1 MAKSVTN
8 NIIAKGTLDIFNTLL
23 PFILVP
29 YVYRILGRD
38 CIGNIEYMMT
48 LFSYFGILGLLGTYN
63 YGIRSISNNR
73 NDLAKIKDTYK
84 NLFSIGII
92 SNLFFFI
99 CYLLFVRYFI
109 SDPAIKVIGYIYSGN
124 LLAQALNVEWFNEA
138 FEEFRFIT
146 IKTMV
151 IRLISVAAIFTLVR
165 TPEDAIIYVFILS
178 IVCILNYLVSFCYAQ
193 HKIGLSFRETFQH
206 LHMRDFIAPL
216 LIILVLKNTGVLY
229 TIADRTM
236 LGHYTG
242 TANVGL
248 FSIGQ
253 KIVEIAKTLVLSV
266 VFATLPRLALY
277 LKEDKELY
285 ISGLHKIIRLLVALL
300 FPVGIGLFL
309 LSDQVILLIGGE
321 EYIGAVPAMR
331 IFSLRI
337 IFLGIES
344 IIYNQ
349 VLFLH
354 GKERVILKYNLFCGL
369 LNVALNF
376 MLLNILS
383 PFTAIL
389 STWICEIIFES
400 LCILYIKRNLK
411 FNLGLF
417 NKANCRYLILSLLF
431 APIVLGIKHLPLSEL
446 SQLAVSICICASL
459 YIGTLYFL
467 KDKTLYE
474 ILLRFHIIKNLP

>member
-63 YGIRSISNNR
+63 YGIRSISSNR

-165 TPEDAIIYVFILS
+165 TPEDAIIYVFIL
-178 IVCILNYLVSFCYAQ
+178 N
-193 HKIGLSFRETFQH
+193 
-206 LHMRDFIAPL
+206 
-216 LIILVLKNTGVLY
+216 
-229 TIADRTM
+229 
-236 LGHYTG
+236 
-242 TANVGL
+242 
-248 FSIGQ
+248 
-253 KIVEIAKTLVLSV
+253 
-266 VFATLPRLALY
+266 
-277 LKEDKELY
+277 
-285 ISGLHKIIRLLVALL
+285 
-300 FPVGIGLFL
+300 
-309 LSDQVILLIGGE
+309 
-321 EYIGAVPAMR
+321 
-331 IFSLRI
+331 
-337 IFLGIES
+337 
-344 IIYNQ
+344 NQ
-349 VLFLH
+349 L
-354 GKERVILKYNLFCGL
+354 
-369 LNVALNF
+369 
-376 MLLNILS
+376 
-383 PFTAIL
+383 
-389 STWICEIIFES
+389 
-400 LCILYIKRNLK
+400 
-411 FNLGLF
+411 
-417 NKANCRYLILSLLF
+417 
-431 APIVLGIKHLPLSEL
+431 
-446 SQLAVSICICASL
+446 
-459 YIGTLYFL
+459 
-467 KDKTLYE
+467 
-474 ILLRFHIIKNLP
+474 

>member
-1 MAKSVTN
+1 
-8 NIIAKGTLDIFNTLL
+8 
-23 PFILVP
+23 
-29 YVYRILGRD
+29 
-38 CIGNIEYMMT
+38 
-48 LFSYFGILGLLGTYN
+48 
-63 YGIRSISNNR
+63 
-73 NDLAKIKDTYK
+73 
-84 NLFSIGII
+84 
-92 SNLFFFI
+92 
-99 CYLLFVRYFI
+99 
-109 SDPAIKVIGYIYSGN
+109 
-124 LLAQALNVEWFNEA
+124 
-138 FEEFRFIT
+138 
-146 IKTMV
+146 
-151 IRLISVAAIFTLVR
+151 
-165 TPEDAIIYVFILS
+165 
-178 IVCILNYLVSFCYAQ
+178 
-193 HKIGLSFRETFQH
+193 
-206 LHMRDFIAPL
+206 
-216 LIILVLKNTGVLY
+216 
-229 TIADRTM
+229 
-236 LGHYTG
+236 
-242 TANVGL
+242 
-248 FSIGQ
+248 
-253 KIVEIAKTLVLSV
+253 
-266 VFATLPRLALY
+266 
-277 LKEDKELY
+277 
-285 ISGLHKIIRLLVALL
+285 
-300 FPVGIGLFL
+300 
-309 LSDQVILLIGGE
+309 
-321 EYIGAVPAMR
+321 MR